1 MLEIIL
7 VDKKR
12 RIITL
17 DNENLTVQTD
27 WGKTIT
33 SNSIEKYLL
42 LYVNKEIEEGKVQ
55 LVFQLPPH
63 KSIACEF
70 DLEQLD
76 SFNMLCDRMEE
87 KCEKRRYYSFS
98 SASKAIEETALQKRV
113 RELMEE
119 RDEEA
124 YITDTKKLD
133 NQAHCPR
140 CGSTSLSANKKG
152 FGVGWAT
159 VGTLAFGLVPGL
171 LIGSA
176 GSKKI
181 EVTCLKCGKKF
192 KV

>member
-76 SFNMLCDRMEE
+76 SFNMLAIGWR
-87 KCEKRRYYSFS
+87 KNAR
-98 SASKAIEETALQKRV
+98 SAGIIVFQVHPKQL
-113 RELMEE
+113 
-119 RDEEA
+119 
-124 YITDTKKLD
+124 KKL
-133 NQAHCPR
+133 R
-140 CGSTSLSANKKG
+140 CKSVQEN
-152 FGVGWAT
+152 
-159 VGTLAFGLVPGL
+159 
-171 LIGSA
+171 
-176 GSKKI
+176 
-181 EVTCLKCGKKF
+181 
-192 KV
+192 